1 MLNFWQA
8 LVIGVKHL
16 PAQPLTLGKASC
28 ELPSDLRLE

>member
-16 PAQPLTLGKASC
+16 PGQPLTLGKQHMNFPVISV
-28 ELPSDLRLE
+28 